1 MVKRN
6 LAINGGLPQQGDG
19 ALDSMTRLAI
29 GYAPSASREALATL
43 FTLDRQLERIALS
56 SGEAAL
62 IAIRLQY
69 WIDAISEQRPQGIP
83 LLIAV
88 EQHWFGGVLAPL
100 AAAWGDYLEQAG
112 APEQQLAI
120 SCARGR
126 LLFGMAVERMGA
138 AADAPI
144 KEAGA
149 GWALARIDPAVA
161 HAAAMLRRGLEHR
174 WPRPCLP
181 LRLISRL
188 ALDRLEHPG
197 RNPTSRRQ
205 IARLLWWATIN
216 R

>member
-1 MVKRN
+1 
-6 LAINGGLPQQGDG
+6 
-19 ALDSMTRLAI
+19 MTRLAI

-56 SGEAAL
+56 HGEAAL

-69 WIDAISEQRPQGIP
+69 WIDAISEQRPEGIP

-88 EQHWFGGVLAPL
+88 EQHWSRGVLAPL

-112 APEQQLAI
+112 AAEQQLAI
-120 SCARGR
+120 SCARGG
-126 LLFGMAVERMGA
+126 LLFSVAAERMGV
-138 AADAPI
+138 AADAAI

-149 GWALARIDPAVA
+149 GWALAR
-161 HAAAMLRRGLEHR
+161 LGLAPRIARERLNRALERR
-174 WPRPCLP
+174 WPRQLLP
-181 LRLISRL
+181 LRLIARL

-197 RNPTSRRQ
+197 RNPASRRQ